1 MYFKELRQP
10 HPLAN
15 MLASG
20 LPAWNGLP
28 EFAWNGRDLLEIAE
42 DCFTLPHFARN
53 GQTLHGPH
61 CISGC
66 VASWQR
72 GAWNS

>member
-1 MYFKELRQP
+1 
-10 HPLAN
+10 
-15 MLASG
+15 
-20 LPAWNGLP
+20 
-28 EFAWNGRDLLEIAE
+28 LLEIAE

-66 VASWQR
+66 VASWAKR
-72 GAWNS
+72 GLELVTPLFLRHL